1 MKKFIVFFKE
11 NKEIIILIPT
21 LLGGLY
27 QILNIVILVGMPY
40 VRYFSVSQ
48 VIPDGLLISIAI
60 FWIYIV
66 FKIIFS
72 IYKDMNKESEKKIE
86 HSFLFNAFCIL
97 LFCSFGAFL
106 IYLMYLEKDFST
118 FGSILVRY
126 AAYAVAIIFI
136 WAGIKH
142 FLMVTSLDNWIK
154 SKFSNIN
161 ADIKSFLIK
170 LFIIICLGIFIK
182 IVPNEIGII
191 NEIFIKVSNFENY
204 SSFSKEIQKTY
215 GMKSEP
221 QLLYMNKDY
230 AFFKIPK
237 KIPEKEGKILVL
249 DAKSLTEIK
258 KRP

>member
-48 VIPDGLLISIAI
+48 VIPDGLLIFIAV
-60 FWIYIV
+60 FWIYIA
-66 FKIIFS
+66 FQILLIL
-72 IYKDMNKESEKKIE
+72 YKEVSKKIE
-86 HSFLFNAFCIL
+86 DEKKHCFLFNAFYIIFL
-97 LFCSFGAFL
+97 CSLGAYI
-106 IYLMYLEKDFST
+106 IYIMSLENDFSN
-118 FGSILVRY
+118 FGSVLTRY
-126 AAYAVAIIFI
+126 TAYAGGTLFI
-136 WAGIKH
+136 WGGIKH

-154 SKFSNIN
+154 SKLSNIN
-161 ADIKSFLIK
+161 GDRKSKCII

-221 QLLYMNKDY
+221 QLLYINKDY
-230 AFFKIPK
+230 AFFKIPN